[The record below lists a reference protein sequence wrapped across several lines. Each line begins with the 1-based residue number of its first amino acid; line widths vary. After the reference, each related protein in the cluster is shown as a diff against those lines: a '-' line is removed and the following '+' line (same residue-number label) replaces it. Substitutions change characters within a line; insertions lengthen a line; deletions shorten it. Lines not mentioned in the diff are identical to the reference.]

1 MATVKEKVITGLSPD
16 DLMTGKIYIV
26 LCASGRIAGQ
36 YEHVDVPPSLQ
47 GADRQEPAAIPKMAA
62 LK

>member
-26 LCASGRIAGQ
+26 LCASG
-36 YEHVDVPPSLQ
+36 VD
-47 GADRQEPAAIPKMAA
+47 A
-62 LK
+62 LASQVNRRSI